1 MAVKVTL
8 LGRFEQTIIGTM
20 HRRDILYLCI
30 IYAQLQNFELYIVTV
45 PRVTLFDVVN
55 RPIDA
60 RLPLIAET
68 IRQLIAAFHARII
81 DSNQRSVFVQ
91 YLKITRLKMKHVSSK
106 YDDAVMKKS
115 PIGGI
120 KIAYFGKILPIKK

>member
-30 IYAQLQNFELYIVTV
+30 IYALHNFELYIVRV

-68 IRQLIAAFHARII
+68 INRRIHARII
-81 DSNQRSVFVQ
+81 DSNQ
-91 YLKITRLKMKHVSSK
+91 
-106 YDDAVMKKS
+106 
-115 PIGGI
+115 
-120 KIAYFGKILPIKK
+120 